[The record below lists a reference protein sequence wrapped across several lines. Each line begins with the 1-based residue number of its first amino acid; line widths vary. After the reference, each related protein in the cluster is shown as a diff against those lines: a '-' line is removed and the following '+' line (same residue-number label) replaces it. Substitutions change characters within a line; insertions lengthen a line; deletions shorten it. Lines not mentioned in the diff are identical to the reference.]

1 VNYVE
6 ALEALRSLGPELRT
20 GKSGEPRKF
29 SLKHICAVLGALGDP
44 QQTFTSV
51 LVAGTNG
58 KGSTAATLA
67 AIAAAAG
74 IRTGLYT
81 SPHLVRVNERMKVSA
96 DRNSALL
103 EEIPDEDFGR
113 LYGRVDEVAKDLVE
127 RGALPHLASFFER
140 LTALA
145 FCWFA
150 EQRVELA
157 ILEVGLGGRLDATN
171 AVEPVVSV
179 ITDIGMDHME
189 YLGETLTKIAAEKA
203 GILRA
208 NGVLVTLSQHPEANA
223 AIGEAAVRLNVRGVD
238 AARCLPPM
246 RQGLGLRERGLGET
260 SPLALNKYELAI
272 DGEVIRVDSPLTGQH
287 QQRNLALAIAAAIE
301 LRTNQGYAISND
313 AIERGVRET
322 DWPGRLE
329 WFAAR
334 GDHAPLLVD
343 VAHNPAA
350 AWALRAAL
358 AQLPEE
364 MSRTLIFSCLADKPL
379 EEMAQVLLPLFD
391 SSSGDPAR
399 ARDHVILAPIQ
410 NARAAT
416 VEQLLEAAHKL
427 GVPAHAAP
435 HLPGALAQAEAI
447 TPKDGVIVAT
457 GSVFLVGELRE
468 LVKRGTVA

>member
-1 VNYVE
+1 MKYAE
-6 ALEALRSLGPELRT
+6 ALEALRVLGPELRT
-20 GKSGEPRKF
+20 GKTGEPRKF
-29 SLKHICAVLGALGDP
+29 SLDHIRTVLGALGNP
-44 QQTFTSV
+44 QQTFTAV
-51 LVAGTNG
+51 LIAGTNG

-81 SPHLVRVNERMKVSA
+81 SPHLVRVNERMKVSCCEHE
-96 DRNSALL
+96 NVLC
-103 EEIPDEDFGR
+103 EIPEEDFGR
-113 LYGRVDEVAKDLVE
+113 LYGLVE
-127 RGALPHLASFFER
+127 DAAQELVELRELPHAPSFFER
-140 LTALA
+140 LTAVA

-150 EQRVELA
+150 EQKVELA
-157 ILEVGLGGRLDATN
+157 VLEVGLGGRLDATN
-171 AVEPVVSV
+171 SVEPVVSV

-189 YLGETLTKIAAEKA
+189 YLGNTLAEIAAEKA
-203 GILRA
+203 GILRE

-246 RQGLGLRERGLGET
+246 RQGLGIREQGLEGAAV
-260 SPLALNKYELAI
+260 LARNKYELAI
-272 DGEVIRVDSPLTGQH
+272 DGDVIRVDSPLAGQH

-301 LRTNQGYAISND
+301 LRSNHGFAISNE

-322 DWPGRLE
+322 EWPGRLE
-329 WFAAR
+329 WIASQA
-334 GDHAPLLVD
+334 GHAPLLLD
-343 VAHNPAA
+343 VAHNPAG

-358 AQLPEE
+358 AQLPET
-364 MSRTLIFSCLADKPL
+364 MPRTLIFSCLADKPL

-399 ARDHVILAPIQ
+399 AHDHVVLAPIQ

-457 GSVFLVGELRE
+457 GSLYLVGELRE
-468 LVKRGTVA
+468 LVKGEAR